1 MSDTIQTL
9 GKRARAA
16 AQAMV
21 LCGGAERDSAL
32 EAMAA
37 ALEAR
42 ESEILAAN
50 ADDMARAAEN
60 GMSASLQDRLRLTP
74 ARVAS
79 MRKGIHDIRG
89 EADPVGRMLGGGV
102 RPNGL
107 RVECVS
113 VPLGVVAVIFEAR
126 PNVAADAAALCV
138 KSCNAVI
145 LRGGKEAIASNKA
158 IVAAL
163 RGALESAGLPADA
176 IQLVEDTSR
185 AGAQAL
191 MQAVGLVDVLIPRG
205 GAGLIRAVVEQARV
219 PVIETG
225 AGVCHVY
232 ADAAADVETAVNIIE
247 NAKTSRPSVC
257 NAIETVLVHRATAPA
272 LLPALAKRLASWPVE
287 LRCDAA
293 ALALL
298 PGDPNTRLADEADW
312 AAEYGELILAVKV
325 VDSIEEAMEHIRRY
339 GTKHSECIVTRDY
352 AAAQRFLREV
362 DAAAVYANASTR
374 FTDGGEFGYGA
385 EIGISTQ
392 KLHARGPLGLRHLT
406 SEKYLIYGEGQI
418 RA

>member
-1 MSDTIQTL
+1 VI
-9 GKRARAA
+9 
-16 AQAMV
+16 
-21 LCGGAERDSAL
+21 
-32 EAMAA
+32 
-37 ALEAR
+37 
-42 ESEILAAN
+42 
-50 ADDMARAAEN
+50 
-60 GMSASLQDRLRLTP
+60 
-74 ARVAS
+74 
-79 MRKGIHDIRG
+79 
-89 EADPVGRMLGGGV
+89 
-102 RPNGL
+102 
-107 RVECVS
+107 
-113 VPLGVVAVIFEAR
+113 AVIFEAR

-163 RGALESAGLPADA
+163 RAALAEAGLPADA

-191 MQAVGLVDVLIPRG
+191 MQATGLVDVLIPRG

-232 ADAAADVETAVNIIE
+232 ADASAEVETAVNIIE

-257 NAIETVLVHRATAPA
+257 NAIETILVHRAIAPV
-272 LLPALAKRLASWPVE
+272 LLPALAARLAAWPVE
-287 LRCDAA
+287 LRCDPA

-298 PGDPNTRLADEADW
+298 PANPHAAPATQADW
-312 AAEYGELILAVKV
+312 AEEYGELFLAVKV
-325 VDSIEEAMEHIRRY
+325 VDSIEEAMEHISRY
-339 GTKHSECIVTRDY
+339 GTKHSECIVTQEY

-362 DAAAVYANASTR
+362 DAAAVYVNASTR

-406 SEKYLIYGEGQI
+406 SEKYLIYGDGQI
-418 RA
+418 RK